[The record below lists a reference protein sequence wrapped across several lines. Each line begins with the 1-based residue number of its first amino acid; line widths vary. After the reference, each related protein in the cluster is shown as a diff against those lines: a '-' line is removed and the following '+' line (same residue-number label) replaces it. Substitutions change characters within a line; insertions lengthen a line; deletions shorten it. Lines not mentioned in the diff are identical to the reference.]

1 MKVYEFEMCVP
12 KSHINNIIYEV
23 SKYVESYDGKVKHLV
38 HGNNIYF
45 KIKVE
50 DKYDY
55 ALNNLIKQLNDYVNQ
70 LSAAED
76 DFVKDAKFF
85 VRLWSCIAVCVII
98 AIIVVEVIE
107 FL

>member
-1 MKVYEFEMCVP
+1 MKVCEFEMSVP
-12 KSHINNIIYEV
+12 KSHINNVIYEV
-23 SKYVESYDGKVKHLV
+23 SKYVESYDGTVKHLV
-38 HGNNIYF
+38 YGNNIHF

-55 ALNNLIKQLNDYVNQ
+55 AIRNLIKQLNDYVNQ

-76 DFVKDAKFF
+76 AFIKDAKFYG
-85 VRLWSCIAVCVII
+85 RLWACVAVC
-98 AIIVVEVIE
+98 AIIIIISIKVIE

>member
-1 MKVYEFEMCVP
+1 MKVCEFEMCVP
-12 KSHINNIIYEV
+12 KSQINSIVYEV
-23 SKYVESYDGKVKHLV
+23 SKYVESYDGTVKHLV
-38 HGNNIYF
+38 CGNNIHF

-55 ALNNLIKQLNDYVNQ
+55 AIRSLIEQLNDYVNQ
-70 LSAAED
+70 INAAED

-85 VRLWSCIAVCVII
+85 GRLWLCIGVCVII
-98 AIIVVEVIE
+98 AIIVIEVIK

>member
-1 MKVYEFEMCVP
+1 MKVCEFEMCVP
-12 KSHINNIIYEV
+12 KSHINNVIYEV
-23 SKYVESYDGKVKHLV
+23 SKYVESYDGTVKHLV
-38 HGNNIYF
+38 YGNNIHF

-55 ALNNLIKQLNDYVNQ
+55 AIRNLIKQLNDYVNQ

-76 DFVKDAKFF
+76 AFLKDAKFF
-85 VRLWSCIAVCVII
+85 VNLWTCIAACVLI
-98 AIIVVEVIE
+98 AIIVVKVIE

>member
-1 MKVYEFEMCVP
+1 MKVYEFEMRVP
-12 KSHINNIIYEV
+12 NSHINNVIYEV
-23 SKYVESYDGKVKHLV
+23 SKYVEHYDGTVKHLV
-38 HGNNIYF
+38 YGRNIHF

-55 ALNNLIKQLNDYVNQ
+55 ALRYLIKQLNDYVNQ
-70 LSAAED
+70 TNEAED

-85 VRLWSCIAVCVII
+85 GRIWTCIAVCVII
-98 AIIVVEVIE
+98 AIIVVKVIE

>member
-12 KSHINNIIYEV
+12 KSHINNVIYEV
-23 SKYVESYDGKVKHLV
+23 SKYVEHYDGTVKHLV
-38 HGNNIYF
+38 YGNNIHF

-55 ALNNLIKQLNDYVNQ
+55 ALRSLIKQLNDYIIQ
-70 LSAAED
+70 LSAAQD
-76 DFVKDAKFF
+76 AFVKDAKFYG
-85 VRLWSCIAVCVII
+85 RLWACIAVCVII
-98 AIIVVEVIE
+98 TIIVVKVIE